1 VTKRRSVRRPG
12 AHPVTPGGKGRFG
25 DFDVLGEVSRWDLVT
40 AGVVLARLDTDPQ
53 LSFFTAAEEPAAR
66 ALLDVLLAQ
75 HDEPRVPV
83 VEMIDR
89 RLMAGET
96 DGWHYADMDEDG
108 QAWRDSLA
116 ALDDDARTAHSVT
129 FHQLTLAQQSELI
142 QAIQDADEWHGVN
155 AKHLWSL
162 WTRYATTAFY
172 SHPWAWNE
180 IGFGG
185 PAYPRGYKNIGID
198 RREEWERQE
207 IDAVDPVPWAERRQ
221 AALRSHEERRSGSR
235 GADGG
240 GAAARTRLIGSEET
254 DR

>member
-1 VTKRRSVRRPG
+1 
-12 AHPVTPGGKGRFG
+12 VTPGGKGRFG

-96 DGWHYADMDEDG
+96 DGWHYADMGEDG

-240 GAAARTRLIGSEET
+240 GAAERTRLIGSEET